1 MLLRGGRVLYIDFE
15 QSRDSVLAR
24 LHQLGLRGEILERF
38 AYLGLVFVGK
48 THEEAMAGARKLHWY
63 LKHNKVADQFMD
75 IPGYSDIYAR
85 AAALRQ
91 RAEGGPLATP
101 VAHLAHAS
109 VEDLTK
115 DGFFFAGTP
124 DEVAEQIA
132 AFNEGVGG
140 FGHFLAMVQG
150 GTMGYELT
158 AGSMELL
165 ATQVMPQLK

>member
-1 MLLRGGRVLYIDFE
+1 MDA
-15 QSRDSVLAR
+15 D
-24 LHQLGLRGEILERF
+24 
-38 AYLGLVFVGK
+38 
-48 THEEAMAGARKLHWY
+48 RKLHRY
-63 LKHNKVADQFMD
+63 LQDNKVAGQFMD
-75 IPGYSDIYAR
+75 LPGLSDVYAR

-132 AFNEGVGG
+132 DFNEGVGG

-165 ATQVMPQLK
+165 AGEVMPQLQ

>member
-1 MLLRGGRVLYIDFE
+1 MNWSWMPPLLSGTVQMTGEGAPAAGCRRGLDA
-15 QSRDSVLAR
+15 QA
-24 LHQLGLRGEILERF
+24 
-38 AYLGLVFVGK
+38 
-48 THEEAMAGARKLHWY
+48 
-63 LKHNKVADQFMD
+63 
-75 IPGYSDIYAR
+75 
-85 AAALRQ
+85 
-91 RAEGGPLATP
+91 AEGGPLATP

-158 AGSMELL
+158 AASMELL
-165 ATQVMPQLK
+165 AADVMPQLQ